1 MAVPFQKLQEG
12 LDSIGNFFSDLI
24 NYINPFSEDF
34 ILKRVLDFFEELL
47 SYINPFSENFFVY
60 KLLELLGNLLKT
72 LFVPEKSPLEN
83 FKQKVQDKLYFVTQI
98 SEMFSTLLGNVDYG
112 TTTPSFSI
120 TYYGQTVNII
130 DFSLFVNYR
139 MWLHGII
146 LAIAWFMYIRKL
158 FNKLPNIIGG
168 V

>member
-1 MAVPFQKLQEG
+1 
-12 LDSIGNFFSDLI
+12 
-24 NYINPFSEDF
+24 
-34 ILKRVLDFFEELL
+34 
-47 SYINPFSENFFVY
+47 
-60 KLLELLGNLLKT
+60 
-72 LFVPEKSPLEN
+72 
-83 FKQKVQDKLYFVTQI
+83 
-98 SEMFSTLLGNVDYG
+98 MFSTLLGNVDYG

-139 MWLHGII
+139 IWLHGII